1 MRGDSR
7 RSIRGAAG
15 TDGVTRRGDS
25 KRSTRVEGLDG
36 RLKPGGAVGCGV
48 GERVGS
54 ARGAVAVAESSGEDR
69 GVQKCVLRE
78 ASLRAS
84 TGERFSG
91 TLRLPERSVSRRPIT
106 TSELEG
112 DLGAGARLSCGG
124 VSLGDDG
131 EDG

>member
-69 GVQKCVLRE
+69 GVQLIARLQLDLRE
-78 ASLRAS
+78 EGLYWIDVLLDGSLVTRVPF
-84 TGERFSG
+84 RVIYQ
-91 TLRLPERSVSRRPIT
+91 RIT
-106 TSELEG
+106 QSSSAPQ
-112 DLGAGARLSCGG
+112 GAA
-124 VSLGDDG
+124 
-131 EDG
+131 